1 MVTRTGTPLHGIVLT
16 LLRIVTGLLY
26 MEHGAQKLFGWL
38 GGPQV
43 ATLASLLGVAGILE
57 FFGGALIVLGLLT
70 RPVAFL
76 LSGEMAVAYFTV
88 HAPRGF
94 WPIENQGELT
104 ALYSFVYLFFAV
116 WGSGPWGLDALWHR
130 RHDNRRGRR

>member
-1 MVTRTGTPLHGIVLT
+1 VLT

-26 MEHGAQKLFGWL
+26 MQHGAQKLFGLL
-38 GGPQV
+38 GGPKV

-116 WGSGPWGLDALWHR
+116 WGSGPWGLDALWR
-130 RHDNRRGRR
+130 RRRGGRWGRS